1 MTGSKQMIAWLMG
14 GIHELID
21 PLRQAINL
29 ICPLFRV
36 LPTGGQE
43 LIDDAMKIEFHKVTE

>member
-1 MTGSKQMIAWLMG
+1 MIAWLMG